1 MSGQVFQAL
10 IPLSDKHKY
19 NVDKG
24 QGRSFW
30 TLHGVTREGFTEEV
44 SSEIS
49 GNKAEFFRWSRGSG
63 NNQGKKEDVCVFVGW
78 IG

>member
-1 MSGQVFQAL
+1 MSAQVFQAL
-10 IPLSDKHKY
+10 VPFSDKHNR

-24 QGRSFW
+24 RGRRFW
-30 TLHGVTREGFTEEV
+30 TLRGVTREGFTEEASPEV
-44 SSEIS
+44 S
-49 GNKAEFFRWSRGSG
+49 GNKAEFFRWSRGSR